1 MAVQNQEIVGVFA
14 HENHRFE
21 NPDGDVI
28 VGTLSD
34 KRKVKGPLIPTE
46 VLRSGLRYTF
56 YGRETEHPQWG
67 KQFHFNS
74 YSPLQPY
81 GEAETVAYLM
91 QLDGVGPTTAKALW
105 AKFGADSI
113 DTLRDKPEEC
123 EGLGRAFK
131 HGKAQEASRYLKSMQ
146 NTQHVRVSL
155 MGLLNGKGF
164 PKKTINRAIESAG
177 TSAADVIRRNP
188 YWLMQFPGCGFAHAD
203 ALYVDLANQLP
214 PEKRLAR
221 LSRIKRQA
229 LCLYYEIR
237 NDSQGHTW
245 FDGEKVVQSLYK
257 NLSGAKINPRKAV
270 RLALRARLLIC
281 RRDCGTCAGKKFD
294 LDGLPCDEC
303 KGKGGKAFITDAQR
317 SGAEYSVAKSVVQL
331 LESTHPLDW
340 PDPFALIQSTDA
352 MYEFYHAN
360 QEREVAKAMSTRIG
374 ILSGSPGTGKSA
386 CAAKLVKRLIAENG
400 AYSIG
405 VCAPTG
411 KAAQRV
417 NELMLLSGIKSI
429 TATTIHRLLGVATTK
444 DGGFTFVHDADNKL
458 PYKFIIVDESSMLD
472 VSLMSCLLAAIDDK
486 SHLLLVG
493 DPNQLSPVGHGCPL
507 RDLIR
512 SRTCGIGEL
521 TEIRRNSGQIVLA
534 CKQIRETHTFES
546 SKTLNIKNG
555 DNLVVSHCDTP
566 EQQVE
571 SIVSL
576 IRKIS
581 ATGNYDPIWDCQ
593 VLVATNENSQ
603 VSRKPLNARLQEL
616 LNPNGE
622 SIAGNPFRVGDKVLN
637 SKNNWYSVVSGE
649 LDNEDTNDK
658 GQVFV
663 ANGEMGKIL
672 KVFRGYTL
680 IQVAG
685 RKVQIRAPHAQRDE
699 DESGSGS
706 DWSTGYAITAHKF
719 QGSETP
725 VGIVV
730 IDSSAGASMVC
741 SREWL
746 FCAISRFKQACIL
759 VGKASVARSF
769 CLRSSLNSRKTF
781 LVERISESFENGVKN
796 EQ

>member
-1 MAVQNQEIVGVFA
+1 MAANQEIVGVFA
-14 HENHRFE
+14 RENHRFE
-21 NPDGDVI
+21 NTDGDVI

-46 VLRSGLRYTF
+46 VLRSGIRYTF
-56 YGRETEHPQWG
+56 YGRETDHPQWG

-74 YSPLQPY
+74 YSPLKPY

-105 AKFGADSI
+105 TKFGAESI

-123 EGLGRAFK
+123 EGLGRAFNL
-131 HGKAQEASRYLKSMQ
+131 GKAQEASRYLKSMQ
-146 NTQHVRVSL
+146 ATQHVRVSL

-177 TSAADVIRRNP
+177 TSAGDIIRRNP
-188 YWLMQFPGCGFAHAD
+188 YWLMQFPGCGFAHTD
-203 ALYVDLANQLP
+203 ALYVALANELP
-214 PEKRLAR
+214 PEKRQAR

-237 NDSQGHTW
+237 NDSNGHTW
-245 FDGEKVVQSLYK
+245 FDGEKIVQSLYK

-270 RLALRARLLIC
+270 RLALRAKLLVC
-281 RRDCGTCAGKKFD
+281 RRDCPTCSGKKFD
-294 LDGLPCDEC
+294 LDGLPCEEC

-317 SGAEYSVAKSVVQL
+317 SGAEYSVAKSVTRL
-331 LESTHPLDW
+331 LESTHELEW
-340 PDPFALIQSTDA
+340 PDASAMVGTSDL

-360 QEREVAKAMSTRIG
+360 QEREITKALSTRIG

-458 PYKFIIVDESSMLD
+458 PFKFIVVDESSMLD
-472 VSLMSCLLAAIDDK
+472 VSLMSCLLAAIDDS

-512 SRTCGIGEL
+512 SRSCGIGEL

-534 CKQIRETHTFES
+534 CKQIRETRTFETS
-546 SKTLNIKNG
+546 PKLDIKAG
-555 DNLVVSHCDTP
+555 MNLVISSCETP
-566 EQQVE
+566 DQQVE
-571 SIVSL
+571 NVVSL

-581 ATGNYDPIWDCQ
+581 ATGSYDPVWDCQ

-603 VSRKPLNARLQEL
+603 VSRKPLNAKLQEL

-622 SIAGNPFRVGDKVLN
+622 QIPGNPFRVGDKCIN
-637 SKNNWYSVVSGE
+637 GKNNWYSVVSGD
-649 LDNEDTNDK
+649 LDNEDTNEK

-663 ANGEMGKIL
+663 ANGEMGKVI
-672 KVFRGYTL
+672 KVFSGYTL
-680 IQVAG
+680 VQVAN
-685 RKVQIRAPHAQRDE
+685 RKIQIRIPHAQRDE

-706 DWSTGYAITAHKF
+706 DWSTAYAITCHKF
-719 QGSETP
+719 QGSE
-725 VGIVV
+725 VKIGIVI
-730 IDSSAGASMVC
+730 IDASAGANMVC

-746 FCAISRFKQACIL
+746 FTSLSRFKDACVL

-769 CLRSSLNSRKTF
+769 CLRSSLNARKTF
-781 LVERISESFENGVKN
+781 LVERINELQLEANGVA
-796 EQ
+796 